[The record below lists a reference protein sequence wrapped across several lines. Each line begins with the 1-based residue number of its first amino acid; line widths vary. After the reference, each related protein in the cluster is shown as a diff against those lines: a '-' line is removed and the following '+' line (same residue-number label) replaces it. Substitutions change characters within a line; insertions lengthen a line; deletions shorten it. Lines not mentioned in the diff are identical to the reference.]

1 MRDDAMGEPRA
12 DSAAGVDPSRALRRY
27 RAWYRLVRAWSL
39 LQIGIFLWVSALF
52 LLVVWDRLFFLEP
65 DMRVAVSGGAALL
78 LSGLVVSLALPRR
91 AHTTAY
97 LVDRAAGLKNLVC
110 SALSVSG
117 DDGEAEAVVCRRAAA
132 ALRARSPAQLI
143 RPRFNRWGKLVPAPL
158 LMLGAA
164 LMLPPMDLL
173 GREETLALRTHERD
187 QVLLGARA
195 LQTRLELSGE
205 KRTSEPD
212 ASLARLTDEYRRLA
226 SDLEAQG
233 RRDALLRLGEFET
246 TYREQFSE
254 QRDFEAATRGLDYQ
268 PATSGLDARSR
279 ERLRSLGRRLER
291 GEMAEAAG
299 DLRELGRQFRG
310 HALTDAQKAALGK
323 ELARLSEQLRQ
334 GRLSPELARL
344 LSRMDAAAV
353 DPQQLRDAFRV
364 AADELEELARL
375 CEDCRA
381 LKEMRDGLKDAKRE
395 LLGEAFCDF
404 DAADVEGYLAA
415 QAALGCKSGQGETGG
430 EGKGKGGEPPESATP
445 TGFKSELSPGK
456 LERGRILQQ
465 LLVPGVP
472 DRGES
477 RDEYSEVVRA
487 ARQHAAGALAG
498 DDVPREYQDV
508 VKGYFD
514 ALEQDDE

>member
-1 MRDDAMGEPRA
+1 
-12 DSAAGVDPSRALRRY
+12 
-27 RAWYRLVRAWSL
+27 
-39 LQIGIFLWVSALF
+39 
-52 LLVVWDRLFFLEP
+52 
-65 DMRVAVSGGAALL
+65 
-78 LSGLVVSLALPRR
+78 
-91 AHTTAY
+91 
-97 LVDRAAGLKNLVC
+97 
-110 SALSVSG
+110 
-117 DDGEAEAVVCRRAAA
+117 
-132 ALRARSPAQLI
+132 
-143 RPRFNRWGKLVPAPL
+143 
-158 LMLGAA
+158 
-164 LMLPPMDLL
+164 
-173 GREETLALRTHERD
+173 
-187 QVLLGARA
+187 
-195 LQTRLELSGE
+195 
-205 KRTSEPD
+205 
-212 ASLARLTDEYRRLA
+212 
-226 SDLEAQG
+226 
-233 RRDALLRLGEFET
+233 
-246 TYREQFSE
+246 
-254 QRDFEAATRGLDYQ
+254 
-268 PATSGLDARSR
+268 
-279 ERLRSLGRRLER
+279 
-291 GEMAEAAG
+291 MAEAAG

-456 LERGRILQQ
+456 LGRGRILQQ